1 MEQGEKVR
9 GCLERKLQVLE
20 KLAAKTETLCRFTR
34 DRKLKALC
42 RVLEEREILIQSLTE
57 ANRELADNQ
66 AWQSIPGLTA
76 LLEAAN
82 SKQQAV
88 LDRSRQ
94 VLAQAREAR
103 AHIAAEL
110 KNCRVQK
117 QIRSHYTNPWTV
129 LLPGRRIN
137 EKG

>member
-1 MEQGEKVR
+1 MGQGEKVR
-9 GCLERKLQVLE
+9 DCLERKLQILE
-20 KLAAKTETLCRFTR
+20 KIAAKTETLCRFTR
-34 DRKLKALC
+34 DRKLKALN

-57 ANRELADNQ
+57 VNRELADTP
-66 AWQSIPGLTA
+66 AWQSIPGITA

-82 SKQQAV
+82 NKQQAV
-88 LDRSRQ
+88 LERSRQ
-94 VLAQAREAR
+94 VLAQAREAS

-110 KNCRVQK
+110 KSCRVQK

-129 LLPGRRIN
+129 MLPGRRIN